1 MDSAKFSLNQEDRLL
16 SQLLK
21 VPVKLKRPKGIP
33 LKKWSLSFTYLA
45 NTVPDPNLEIR
56 RRGGGSSRPLDKRG
70 TRSFGPQF
78 VPKIR
83 GGGGRTPWAP
93 PPDPPLKCY
102 FYGLFRGLRSET
114 PNIQDIFGLFMT
126 SQGKGTREGLL
137 KPTKNLGFQNS
148 KNLAQK
154 LSRVLL

>member
-21 VPVKLKRPKGIP
+21 VRVKQKRPKGIP
-33 LKKWSLSFTYLA
+33 LRKWSLSFTYLA

-56 RRGGGSSRPLDKRG
+56 RRGGSSRPLDKRG

-83 GGGGRTPWAP
+83 GRGGGGPPGSLPWIRHWSAISMAYSV
-93 PPDPPLKCY
+93 D
-102 FYGLFRGLRSET
+102 LRPET

-137 KPTKNLGFQNS
+137 KPTKNLGFHNS
-148 KNLAQK
+148 KNLAQR

>member
-21 VPVKLKRPKGIP
+21 VPVKLKRLTGIP
-33 LKKWSLSFTYLA
+33 LRKWSLSFTYPA

-56 RRGGGSSRPLDKRG
+56 SGGGSSRPLDKRG
-70 TRSFGPQF
+70 TPSFGPQF

-83 GGGGRTPWAP
+83 GGGRTPWAP
-93 PPDPPLKCY
+93 PLYPPLKCY

-114 PNIQDIFGLFMT
+114 PNIQDIFVLFMT

-154 LSRVLL
+154 LSRVLLK

>member
-1 MDSAKFSLNQEDRLL
+1 M
-16 SQLLK
+16 
-21 VPVKLKRPKGIP
+21 
-33 LKKWSLSFTYLA
+33 
-45 NTVPDPNLEIR
+45 PDPNLEIR

-70 TRSFGPQF
+70 ARSFGHHF

-83 GGGGRTPWAP
+83 GGCGP
-93 PPDPPLKCY
+93 PGPPLDPPLKCY

-137 KPTKNLGFQNS
+137 KPTKNLGFHNS

>member
-1 MDSAKFSLNQEDRLL
+1 M
-16 SQLLK
+16 
-21 VPVKLKRPKGIP
+21 
-33 LKKWSLSFTYLA
+33 
-45 NTVPDPNLEIR
+45 PDPNLEIR
-56 RRGGGSSRPLDKRG
+56 GGGGRGGGSSRPLDKRG
-70 TRSFGPQF
+70 TWSFGPQF
-78 VPKIR
+78 VPKII
-83 GGGGRTPWAP
+83 GEA
-93 PPDPPLKCY
+93 DPLKALKCY

-114 PNIQDIFGLFMT
+114 PNIQDIFVLFMT